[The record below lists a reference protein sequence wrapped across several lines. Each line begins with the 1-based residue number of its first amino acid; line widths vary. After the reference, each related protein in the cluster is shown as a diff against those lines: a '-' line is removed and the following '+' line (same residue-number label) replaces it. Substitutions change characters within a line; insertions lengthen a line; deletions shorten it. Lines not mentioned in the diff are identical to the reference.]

1 MSVQTKKFFSRDS
14 RFFLLWILFYFP
26 FSFHISSRLSGVGVW
41 EPTGQHPWSPPTSVE
56 TKPFLLFRFFLLLFL
71 PAFSNISNYDTNQCT
86 AVFKSLFSHLYINL
100 KKNHSFSC
108 QGVRKYEAKG
118 VRKYEAKAKSEKKC
132 FFRDT
137 LVLRDFFLPTS
148 LQSCKWPTI
157 INEHIYRFSNQCANS
172 SIHFFYCRQVLPE
185 NYLSFHLLLILPLK
199 SQDAAVNNWV
209 KWKISAIAGSM
220 QRKEF
225 EVLFIH
231 LASGNIVHKCCTCM
245 FWPIEKNVYWGQGCK
260 D

>member
-1 MSVQTKKFFSRDS
+1 M
-14 RFFLLWILFYFP
+14 
-26 FSFHISSRLSGVGVW
+26 
-41 EPTGQHPWSPPTSVE
+41 
-56 TKPFLLFRFFLLLFL
+56 
-71 PAFSNISNYDTNQCT
+71 
-86 AVFKSLFSHLYINL
+86 
-100 KKNHSFSC
+100 
-108 QGVRKYEAKG
+108 
-118 VRKYEAKAKSEKKC
+118 
-132 FFRDT
+132 
-137 LVLRDFFLPTS
+137 LRDFFLPTS